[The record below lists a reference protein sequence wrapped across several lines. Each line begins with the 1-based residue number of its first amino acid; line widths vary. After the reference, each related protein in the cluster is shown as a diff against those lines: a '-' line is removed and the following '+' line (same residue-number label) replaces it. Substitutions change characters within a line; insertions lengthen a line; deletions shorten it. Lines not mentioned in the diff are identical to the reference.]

1 MAYHQNIKNQYR
13 AAQIAPHRLTKIT
26 VLGQQLAKARPRR
39 ARCAKAARWRFKKAQ
54 KRKKRQGRNVNPKGG
69 PHVIPQ
75 ATTLKAESP
84 FSSRGTGPTTVRN
97 RFRLAIHLTTEK
109 NLVTAILHHH

>member
-75 ATTLKAESP
+75 ATTVQAGWKYAAMRESNAARRER
-84 FSSRGTGPTTVRN
+84 SA
-97 RFRLAIHLTTEK
+97 RLGYDLLAAL
-109 NLVTAILHHH
+109 A